1 MSPVNFQ
8 KTIKSQA
15 EAIVMQ
21 WPTKIFKICGK
32 VKKRHCYVLETWN
45 KDASRLIA
53 WSKSPAPRTSIII
66 RNRCGKTHDHCCQWK
81 KIWGRFNLHLIAH
94 CNPTQFIQL
103 NWRRRYWMIY
113 WLVEKIWPKVVR
125 IRTKKDQLNKMYRM
139 DVSVRHVTSQ
149 LYYYLLFYYKQLLTT
164 HSSSSLIL
172 TWKHVVT
179 MIE

>member
-21 WPTKIFKICGK
+21 WPTKIFKIWGK
-32 VKKRHCYVLETWN
+32 VQKRHCYALETWN

-103 NWRRRYWMIY
+103 DNIVSNWVGWKLWIGHHFHGFFKRSTFGHLESRWKNCKKTCAPDVLSVVHVRYWIMIQKNKY
-113 WLVEKIWPKVVR
+113 STFVV
-125 IRTKKDQLNKMYRM
+125 
-139 DVSVRHVTSQ
+139 
-149 LYYYLLFYYKQLLTT
+149 
-164 HSSSSLIL
+164 
-172 TWKHVVT
+172 
-179 MIE
+179 